1 MTADRGSN
9 LSDVE
14 LRLAVLDGWHRLVTS
29 VQPCTDTLDT
39 LAARTG
45 MHFRELDMARRVRNQ
60 SAHQDQPVPRDRL
73 LAASR
78 IIEEAE
84 QRLDPRRRRKPD
96 GSNTPTPPLTAM
108 GSQSVNRE
116 RLTSHRRLGL
126 RSPAQRPTARRKQG
140 GEPTRSASPRKAP
153 LHLVLY
159 ALEGEE
165 SSQLIPLSDLGLKTY
180 GTKVTCDASWLSGV
194 ITGDFVQLVAASLGT
209 VGKQRGS
216 ARISSPD
223 RSVKITIDLHVSP
236 TPRQPE
242 LANPV
247 DPAIP
252 REAVWT
258 VARVVFVTLAIVVLL
273 FVALML
279 SSMQASR

>member
-14 LRLAVLDGWHRLVTS
+14 LRLAVLDGWHRVVTS
-29 VQPCTDTLDT
+29 VQPCTDTLAT
-39 LAARTG
+39 LVARTG

-73 LAASR
+73 LAASQ

-84 QRLDPRRRRKPD
+84 QRLDSHRRRKPD
-96 GSNTPTPPLTAM
+96 KSNTPTQPPTAM

-116 RLTSHRRLGL
+116 RLPSHRRLSL
-126 RSPAQRPTARRKQG
+126 RPPAPRPTARRKQG
-140 GEPTRSASPRKAP
+140 SESTRSASPRKAP

-165 SSQLIPLSDLGLKTY
+165 SSELIPLSDLGLKTY

-194 ITGDFVQLVAASLGT
+194 ITGDFVQLVAAPLGT
-209 VGKQRGS
+209 VGKQQGS
-216 ARISSPD
+216 ARISSPH
-223 RSVKITIDLHVSP
+223 RSVMITVDLHVSP
-236 TPRQPE
+236 TPRPPE
-242 LANPV
+242 PAN
-247 DPAIP
+247 PAIP

-258 VARVVFVTLAIVVLL
+258 VARVVFVSLAIVVLL
-273 FVALML
+273 FVALVL